1 MGTISVPP
9 PMPSKPEAMPP
20 KKPSPTPKAIVFPDL
35 ISSASV
41 LTVNCLSLLLFL
53 TMLIIVRMATRMRK
67 APNTTP
73 RRRSSIIVANH
84 APMYAP
90 GAVVKTRVSPVL

>member
-35 ISSASV
+35 ISSVSV
-41 LTVNCLSLLLFL
+41 FTVNCLSWFFFL
-53 TMLIIVRMATRMRK
+53 TMLIIVRVATRMRK
-67 APNTTP
+67 TPKTTP

-90 GAVVKTRVSPVL
+90 GAVVKTRINPVL